1 MGEGGTRT
9 LTAGVDNLPGTA
21 GNDTFIGDSG
31 SISAA
36 DVIDGG
42 AGTDRANLFLSDD
55 ESLNSSNVENF
66 FIQSSASN
74 GGNHTFT
81 ASNVTGA
88 EQIWSNRSS
97 SALTV
102 DAIQNNVTLGL
113 LDTDATFNAN
123 FRDGVI
129 GSDATLNVATN
140 ASEAEVDVDAGGA
153 TDSFTTLSVAAVA
166 GRSVLTFDDA
176 AAYTTINT
184 SGEGFVSLAEV
195 AGGVAE
201 FGNVTAV
208 NLNAE
213 GGSTVN
219 LGANAQNVAV
229 TGSAADETVIFGNGQ
244 FNTNDTVALGE
255 GNDTLVL
262 GDANLAQA
270 ANANLTQA
278 INAASGVEV
287 LATSANADVQ
297 INAARYADI
306 SNFATTAVV
315 GGTAAT
321 GADAAAVGGAV
332 AAADATAAVNV
343 TGIASSGDALNI
355 QNNLTGGNATAGV
368 AGGDNAGNAAAGLDL
383 NMGTDGASDSF
394 SLSITENAVTIA
406 GGQGVAAGAGAT
418 AGTAGFGIDA
428 RQFETLNIDA
438 DENLTVN
445 AGVANGGTA
454 AAADTL
460 LGANATVT
468 ITGDSD
474 VDLGTVASNAGA
486 NFENLTINAAALEGS
501 LTLTTG
507 AGNDTITVGSEGSN
521 ITAGGGVDSI
531 TLGAGVDTVQLEA
544 GDSQIGAMD
553 TVTGFQGGTGGDVI
567 DFDGANAYE
576 ALTGAQTTAVSNA
589 NDLTEA
595 AGIVADALNDAAN
608 NATFFEFDGK
618 VYAFA
623 DLNDSGTYTVGD
635 DAIVELV
642 GADLASLTAA
652 NIA

>member
-1 MGEGGTRT
+1 M
-9 LTAGVDNLPGTA
+9 
-21 GNDTFIGDSG
+21 I
-31 SISAA
+31 
-36 DVIDGG
+36 
-42 AGTDRANLFLSDD
+42 GTD
-55 ESLNSSNVENF
+55 
-66 FIQSSASN
+66 
-74 GGNHTFT
+74 G
-81 ASNVTGA
+81 
-88 EQIWSNRSS
+88 
-97 SALTV
+97 
-102 DAIQNNVTLGL
+102 
-113 LDTDATFNAN
+113 
-123 FRDGVI
+123 
-129 GSDATLNVATN
+129 TLNVATN
-140 ASEAEVDVDAGGA
+140 ASQAELDVGAGA
-153 TDSFTTLSVAAVA
+153 SNAFTTLSVAAVA

-184 SGEGFVSLAEV
+184 SGEGTVSLAEV
-195 AGGVAE
+195 AGGAAE

-229 TGSAADETVIFGNGQ
+229 TGSAADETVIFGAGQ

-270 ANANLTQA
+270 ANATLTQA
-278 INAASGVEV
+278 INAASGVDV
-287 LATSANADVQ
+287 LATNATGDVQ

-321 GADAAAVGGAV
+321 GADAANTV

-445 AGVANGGTA
+445 AGLANGGTA

-460 LGANATVT
+460 LGANATVN
-468 ITGDSD
+468 ITGDSN
-474 VDLGTVASNAGA
+474 VDLGTVASNAGT
-486 NFENLTINAAALEGS
+486 NFENLTINAAELEGT

-507 AGNDTITVGSEGSN
+507 AGNDTISVGTEGST
-521 ITAGGGVDSI
+521 IDAGAGVDSI
-531 TLGAGVDTVQLEA
+531 TLGAGVDNVLVA
-544 GDSQIGAMD
+544 AANSQIGAMD
-553 TVTGFQGGTGGDVI
+553 TVTGFQGGLGGDVI
-567 DFDGANAYE
+567 DFTGTVTFK
-576 ALTGAQTTAVSNA
+576 ALTGGQTTSVSNA
-589 NDLTEA
+589 NDLDEA
-595 AGIVADALNDAAN
+595 ADVVSNALSTNEG
-608 NATFFEFDGK
+608 TFFQFDGK

-623 DLNDSGTYTVGD
+623 ELGGSATAYDAGT
-635 DAIVELV
+635 DAIIELV